1 MHLSNNNRIFA
12 MIFYSLLTFFAGPY
26 LAKPLVGNNPTVTPT
41 LITICKIII
50 VTKPNTP
57 K

>member
-26 LAKPLVGNNPTVTPT
+26 LAKPLVGNNPEFGFHLGFT
-41 LITICKIII
+41 LSIFLWIMYGRKL
-50 VTKPNTP
+50 
-57 K
+57 